1 MVTKRDYYE
10 VLGLKREATEE
21 EIKKAYRKLAFK
33 YHPDRNNEAAAEAQF
48 KEINQ
53 AYEVISDP
61 QKRANYDRFGHA
73 GVDGTGRGFEGFDF
87 GGVGDIFDAFFGGN
101 AAGRRSAAERG
112 ADLSFGWEISFEE
125 AAFGVEKELEIER
138 VEPCPVCH
146 GMGNEPGTV
155 PAQCPNCRG
164 AGEIRRSQQGV
175 FGHFTNITTC
185 EKCRGRGTI
194 ITDPCKQCN
203 GLGREQR
210 IRKVLIRIPG
220 GVDDGNTVRLTGEG
234 NSGINGGPPGNLF
247 VTLSV
252 SKHELFRR
260 DGADV
265 IYGLPLNFAQAAL
278 GGEVEV
284 PTLDGAFSLKIPP
297 GIQHGKVFRIKG
309 RGAAHLN
316 KSGRG
321 DQLVI
326 VYVVTPASL
335 DGEQKKLFRKL
346 AETMEPA
353 TLPKDE
359 KGFFGKVKGTFAGR
373 G

>member
-1 MVTKRDYYE
+1 
-10 VLGLKREATEE
+10 
-21 EIKKAYRKLAFK
+21 
-33 YHPDRNNEAAAEAQF
+33 
-48 KEINQ
+48 
-53 AYEVISDP
+53 
-61 QKRANYDRFGHA
+61 
-73 GVDGTGRGFEGFDF
+73 
-87 GGVGDIFDAFFGGN
+87 
-101 AAGRRSAAERG
+101 
-112 ADLSFGWEISFEE
+112 
-125 AAFGVEKELEIER
+125 
-138 VEPCPVCH
+138 
-146 GMGNEPGTV
+146 MGSEPGTE
-155 PAQCPNCRG
+155 PEQCPNCRG
-164 AGEIRRSQQGV
+164 AGEIRRSQQGL

-210 IRKVLIRIPG
+210 IRKVSIKIPG

-234 NSGINGGPPGNLF
+234 NNGINGGPPGNLF

-252 SKHELFRR
+252 GKHELFRR
-260 DGADV
+260 EGADV
-265 IYGLPLNFAQAAL
+265 VYGLPLNFAQAAL
-278 GGEVEV
+278 GCEVEV

-309 RGAAHLN
+309 RGVAHLN
-316 KSGRG
+316 KSARG

-326 VYVVTPASL
+326 VYVVTPTSL
-335 DGEQKKLFRKL
+335 DGDQKKLFRKL
-346 AETMEPA
+346 AETMGPA